1 MTGQYY
7 GGMAPEI
14 LLKLRFLSDLTP
26 GPEGFPLFLLTDV
39 QEGDPPRYRS
49 RLALF
54 DGALRFLTQEE
65 AKKPRYAHPYVYFLR
80 KVGEVQEL
88 FRLDL
93 RGGEAERLTETPGVL
108 DYALGPGGEVFF
120 LALKEAPKPGSPRM
134 YEGWPFK
141 FDGRGLLPEGNVA
154 LYALEGGQKQL
165 LLDRFP
171 APKEMVPSP
180 EGLYLVMAED
190 VQAQAE
196 WRDTLYRLRDGSLEK
211 VYGGF
216 GPIFALEWSPEGL
229 FFLGHAFERGGG
241 TEARLYH
248 LRGGQA
254 RVLLEGSLHNSLN
267 SDLRFGAHPQGPKW
281 GGDGVYVVRTEEGM
295 ARLYRVGLEGK
306 AEVVAAEGSV
316 LSFAITERGLFF
328 LTEDF
333 TRPARLEGPL
343 GLFDP
348 NEGVISPLAE
358 PVYTQ
363 WPSPEGHRVP
373 GWVLLPQGEGPHP
386 LILYIHGGPHTAFGR
401 APMLEFQ
408 LFRQAGYAVAF
419 CNPRGSTGYGQ
430 DFALLEGM
438 WGERDERD
446 LLGFLDHVLAH
457 FPLDPARVGVA
468 GGSYGGYMVN
478 WLTARHPERFRAA
491 VTDRGICNWFSFFG
505 ASDIGPRF
513 TFMELFA
520 KPWER
525 PEVLW
530 EKSPLRHVH
539 QVRTPT
545 LVVHS
550 EQDHRCPI
558 DQGET
563 WYTALLHLGVK
574 TRFFRV
580 PEEGHELSR
589 SGRPDRRIARLK
601 TYLDWWRENLR

>member
-1 MTGQYY
+1 ME
-7 GGMAPEI
+7 PEI
-14 LLKLRFLSDLTP
+14 LFKLRFLSDLTP
-26 GPEGFPLFLLTDV
+26 GPDGFPLLLLTDI

-108 DYALGPGGEVFF
+108 DYALGPEGEVVF
-120 LALKEAPKPGSPRM
+120 LALKEAPKPGSPRV

-154 LYALEGGQKQL
+154 LYALEEGQQKL
-165 LLDRFP
+165 LLDRYP
-171 APKEMVPSP
+171 VPKEMVPSP

-190 VQAQAE
+190 KGAQAE
-196 WRDTLYRLRDGSLEK
+196 WRDTLYLLKEGRLQK

-229 FFLGHAFERGGG
+229 FFLGHAFEQGGG

-248 LRGGQA
+248 LHGGKV
-254 RVLLEGSLHNSLN
+254 RVLFEGSLHNSIN
-267 SDLRFGAHPQGPKW
+267 SDLRYGAHTQGPRW
-281 GGDGVYVVRTEEGM
+281 AGNGVYIVRTEEGTG
-295 ARLYRVGLEGK
+295 RLYRVDLEGE
-306 AEVVAAEGSV
+306 AEALPVEGSV
-316 LSFAITERGLFF
+316 LSFAHTERGLFL

-333 TRPARLEGPL
+333 THPARLLSPL
-343 GLFDP
+343 GVYDP
-348 NEGVISPLAE
+348 NEGVSLPLAE
-358 PVYTQ
+358 PIYTE
-363 WPSPEGHRVP
+363 WLSPEGHRVP
-373 GWVLLPQGEGPHP
+373 GWVLLPEGQGPHP
-386 LILYIHGGPHTAFGR
+386 VILYIHGGPHTAFGR
-401 APMLEFQ
+401 APMLELQ

-419 CNPRGSTGYGQ
+419 ANPRGSTGYGQ
-430 DFALLEGM
+430 DFALLQGE

-446 LLGFLDHVLAH
+446 LLGFLDHVLAR
-457 FPLDPARVGVA
+457 FPLDPGRVGVA

-478 WLTARHPERFRAA
+478 WLTARHPGRFKAA
-491 VTDRGICNWFSFFG
+491 VTDRSIANWFSFFG

-513 TFMELFA
+513 TFMELMA
-520 KPWER
+520 RPWER
-525 PEVLW
+525 AEVLW
-530 EKSPLRHVH
+530 EKSPLRYVH

-563 WYTALLHLGVK
+563 WYTALLHLGVIP
-574 TRFFRV
+574 FYANSFV
-580 PEEGHELSR
+580 LGHQWNR
-589 SGRPDRRIARLK
+589 
-601 TYLDWWRENLR
+601 

>member
-7 GGMAPEI
+7 GGMEPQI
-14 LLKLRFLSDLTP
+14 LFKLRFLSDLTP
-26 GPEGFPLFLLTDV
+26 GPDGFPLFLLTDI

-49 RLALF
+49 RLVLF
-54 DGALRFLTQEE
+54 DGALRLLTQEE

-80 KVGEVQEL
+80 KVGEAQEL

-108 DYALGPGGEVFF
+108 DYAVGPEGEVVF
-120 LALKEAPKPGSPRM
+120 LALKEAPRPGSPRT

-154 LYALEGGQKQL
+154 LYALEGSRKRL
-165 LLDRFP
+165 LLDRYP

-196 WRDTLYRLRDGSLEK
+196 WRDTLYLLGEGGLRR

-216 GPIFALEWSPEGL
+216 GPIFALEWSPEGP
-229 FFLGHAFERGGG
+229 FFLGHAFEHGGG

-248 LRGGQA
+248 LRGGEA
-254 RVLLEGSLHNSLN
+254 RVLLEGSLHNSIN
-267 SDLRFGAHPQGPKW
+267 SDLRHGAHIQGPRW
-281 GGDGVYVVRTEEGM
+281 AGDGVYIVRTEEGTG
-295 ARLYRVGLEGK
+295 RLYRVGLEGE
-306 AEVVAAEGSV
+306 AEALPIEGSV
-316 LSFAITERGLFF
+316 LSFALTERGLFL

-333 TRPARLEGPL
+333 THPARLWGPL
-343 GLFDP
+343 GVYDP
-348 NEGVISPLAE
+348 NEGVSLPLAE
-358 PVYTQ
+358 PIYTE

-373 GWVLLPQGEGPHP
+373 GWVLLPEGPGPHP
-386 LILYIHGGPHTAFGR
+386 VILYIHGGPHTAFGR
-401 APMLEFQ
+401 APMLELQ

-419 CNPRGSTGYGQ
+419 ANPRGSTGYGQ
-430 DFALLEGM
+430 DFALLQGE

-457 FPLDPARVGVA
+457 FPLDPGRVGVA

-478 WLTARHPERFRAA
+478 WLTARHPERFKAA
-491 VTDRGICNWFSFFG
+491 VTDRSIANWFSFFG

-513 TFMELFA
+513 AFMELRA
-520 KPWER
+520 RPWER

-539 QVRTPT
+539 RVRTPT

-574 TRFFRV
+574 VRFFRV

-589 SGRPDRRIARLK
+589 SGRPDRRIARLQA
-601 TYLDWWRENLR
+601 YLDWWRENL

>member
-7 GGMAPEI
+7 RGMEPEI
-14 LLKLRFLSDLTP
+14 LFKLRFLSDLTP
-26 GPEGFPLFLLTDV
+26 GPDGFPLFLLTDI

-54 DGALRFLTQEE
+54 DGALRLLTQEE

-108 DYALGPGGEVFF
+108 DYALGPEGEVVF
-120 LALKEAPKPGSPRM
+120 LALKEAPKPGSPRV

-154 LYALEGGQKQL
+154 LYALEGGQKKL
-165 LLDRFP
+165 LLDRYP
-171 APKEMVPSP
+171 APRDMVPSP

-190 VQAQAE
+190 KGAQAE
-196 WRDTLYRLRDGSLEK
+196 WRDTLYLLKEGRLQK

-248 LRGGQA
+248 LHGGEV
-254 RVLLEGSLHNSLN
+254 RVLFEGSLQNSIN
-267 SDLRFGAHPQGPKW
+267 SDLRHGAHTQGPRW
-281 GGDGVYVVRTEEGM
+281 AGNGVYIVRTEEGTG
-295 ARLYRVGLEGK
+295 RLYRVGLEGE
-306 AEVVAAEGSV
+306 AEALGVEGSV
-316 LSFAITERGLFF
+316 LSFTHTERGLFL

-333 TRPARLEGPL
+333 THPARLWGPL
-343 GLFDP
+343 GVYDP
-348 NEGVISPLAE
+348 NEGVSLPLAE
-358 PVYTQ
+358 PIYTE

-373 GWVLLPQGEGPHP
+373 GWVLLPEGQGPHP
-386 LILYIHGGPHTAFGR
+386 VILYIHGGPHTAFGR
-401 APMLEFQ
+401 APMLELQ

-419 CNPRGSTGYGQ
+419 ANPRGSTGYGQ
-430 DFALLEGM
+430 DFALLQGE

-446 LLGFLDHVLAH
+446 LLGFLDHVLAR
-457 FPLDPARVGVA
+457 FPLDPGRVGVA

-478 WLTARHPERFRAA
+478 WLTARHPGRFKAA
-491 VTDRGICNWFSFFG
+491 VTDRSIANWFSFFG

-513 TFMELFA
+513 TFMELMA
-520 KPWER
+520 RPWER
-525 PEVLW
+525 AEVLW
-530 EKSPLRHVH
+530 EKSPLRYVH

-574 TRFFRV
+574 ARFFRV

-601 TYLDWWRENLR
+601 AYLDWWRENL

>member
-7 GGMAPEI
+7 GGMEPEI
-14 LLKLRFLSDLTP
+14 LFKLRFLSDLTP
-26 GPEGFPLFLLTDV
+26 GPDGFPLFLLTDI

-54 DGALRFLTQEE
+54 DGTLRFLTQEE

-93 RGGEAERLTETPGVL
+93 RGGEAERLTETPGIL
-108 DYALGPGGEVFF
+108 DYALSPGGEVAF
-120 LALKEAPKPGSPRM
+120 LALKEAPKPGSPRV

-154 LYALEGGQKQL
+154 LYLWKEGEKRL
-165 LLDRFP
+165 LLDRYP
-171 APKEMVPSP
+171 APKEMVFAP

-190 VQAQAE
+190 VLAQAE
-196 WRDTLYRLRDGSLEK
+196 GRDTLYLLRDGVLER
-211 VYGGF
+211 VYGGV
-216 GPIFALEWSPEGL
+216 GPIFALEWSPEGI

-248 LRGGQA
+248 LRAGEA
-254 RVLLEGSLHNSLN
+254 RVLLEGSLLNSVN
-267 SDLRFGAHPQGPKW
+267 SDLRYGAHPQGPRW
-281 GGDGVYVVRTEEGM
+281 GGDGVYVVRTEAGL
-295 ARLYRVGLEGK
+295 ARLYRVDLSGK
-306 AEVVAAEGSV
+306 AEALPLGGSV
-316 LSFAITERGLFF
+316 LAFAPTERGLFL

-343 GLFDP
+343 GVFDP
-348 NEGVISPLAE
+348 NEEVPLPLAE
-358 PVYTQ
+358 PVYTE
-363 WPSPEGHRVP
+363 WASPEGHRVP
-373 GWVLLPQGEGPHP
+373 GWVLLPEGPGPHP
-386 LILYIHGGPHTAFGR
+386 VILYIHGGPHTAFGR
-401 APMLEFQ
+401 APMLELQ

-419 CNPRGSTGYGQ
+419 ANPRGSTGYGQ
-430 DFALLEGM
+430 DFALLEGE

-446 LLGFLDHVLAH
+446 LLGFLDHVLAR

-478 WLTARHPERFRAA
+478 WLTARHPGRFRAA
-491 VTDRGICNWFSFFG
+491 VTDRSICNWLSFFG

-513 TFMELFA
+513 TFLELSA

-530 EKSPLRHVH
+530 EKSPLRLVH

-574 TRFFRV
+574 ARFFRV

-589 SGRPDRRIARLK
+589 SGRPDRRVARLK
-601 TYLDWWRENLR
+601 AYLDWWRENL

>member
-1 MTGQYY
+1 MG
-7 GGMAPEI
+7 PEV
-14 LLKLRFLSDLTP
+14 LLRLRFLSDLTP
-26 GPEGFPLFLLTDV
+26 GPEGFPLLLLTDIV
-39 QEGDPPRYRS
+39 EGEPPRYRS

-54 DGALRFLTQEE
+54 DGTLRLLTREE
-65 AKKPRYAHPYVYFLR
+65 AKKPRYAHPYAYFLR
-80 KVGEVQEL
+80 KVGEAQEL

-108 DYALGPGGEVFF
+108 DYALGPGGEVAF
-120 LALKEAPKPGSPRM
+120 LALKEAPKPGSPRV

-154 LYALEGGQKQL
+154 LYLWKDGEKRL
-165 LLDRFP
+165 LLDRYP
-171 APKEMVPSP
+171 APKEMAFAP

-190 VQAQAE
+190 VPAQAE
-196 WRDTLYRLRDGSLEK
+196 GRDTLYLLQDGALQK
-211 VYGGF
+211 VYGGV

-229 FFLGHAFERGGG
+229 FFLGHAFERAGG

-248 LRGGQA
+248 LRDGEA
-254 RVLLEGSLHNSLN
+254 RVLLEGSLLNSVN
-267 SDLRFGAHPQGPKW
+267 SDLRYGAYPQGPRW
-281 GGDGVYVVRTEEGM
+281 GGDGVYLVRTEAGL
-295 ARLYRVGLEGK
+295 ARLYRVDLSGR
-306 AEVVAAEGSV
+306 AEALSAGGSV
-316 LSFAITERGLFF
+316 LAFTPTERGLFL

-343 GLFDP
+343 GPFDP
-348 NEGVISPLAE
+348 NEGVALPLAE
-358 PVYTQ
+358 PLYTE
-363 WPSPEGHRVP
+363 WESPEGHRVP
-373 GWVLLPQGEGPHP
+373 GWVLLPEGPGPHP
-386 LILYIHGGPHTAFGR
+386 VILYIHGGPHTAFGR

-419 CNPRGSTGYGQ
+419 ANPRGSTGYGQ
-430 DFALLEGM
+430 DFALLEGA
-438 WGERDERD
+438 WGERDEGD
-446 LLGFLDHVLAH
+446 LLGFLDHVLVH

-478 WLTARHPERFRAA
+478 WLTARHPGRFRAA
-491 VTDRGICNWFSFFG
+491 VTDRSICNWLSFFG

-513 TFMELFA
+513 TFLELLA

-525 PEVLW
+525 PEILW
-530 EKSPLRHVH
+530 EKSPLRLVH
-539 QVRTPT
+539 RVRTPT
-545 LVVHS
+545 LVVHA
-550 EQDHRCPI
+550 EGDHRCPI

-601 TYLDWWRENLR
+601 AYLDWWRENL

>member
-1 MTGQYY
+1 ME
-7 GGMAPEI
+7 PEI

-26 GPEGFPLFLLTDV
+26 GPLGFPLFLLTDV

-80 KVGEVQEL
+80 KVGEGQEL

-108 DYALGPGGEVFF
+108 DYALGPEGEVFF
-120 LALKEAPKPGSPRM
+120 LALKEAPKPGSPRT

-141 FDGRGLLPEGNVA
+141 FDGRGLLPEGSVA
-154 LYALEGGQKQL
+154 LYALEGGQKKL

-248 LRGGQA
+248 LHGGEA
-254 RVLLEGSLHNSLN
+254 RVLFEGSLHNSLN

-295 ARLYRVGLEGK
+295 ARLYRVGPEGK
-306 AEVVAAEGSV
+306 AEVVAVEGSV

-348 NEGVISPLAE
+348 NEGVSLPLAE
-358 PVYTQ
+358 PVHTE

-373 GWVLLPQGEGPHP
+373 GWVLLPEGEGPHP
-386 LILYIHGGPHTAFGR
+386 VILYIHGGPHTAFGR

-408 LFRQAGYAVAF
+408 LFCQAGYAVAF

-430 DFALLEGM
+430 DFALLEGA

-446 LLGFLDHVLAH
+446 LLGFLEHVLVH

-478 WLTARHPERFRAA
+478 WLTAHHPERFRAA
-491 VTDRGICNWFSFFG
+491 VTDRSICNWFSFFG

-601 TYLDWWRENLR
+601 AYLDWWRENL